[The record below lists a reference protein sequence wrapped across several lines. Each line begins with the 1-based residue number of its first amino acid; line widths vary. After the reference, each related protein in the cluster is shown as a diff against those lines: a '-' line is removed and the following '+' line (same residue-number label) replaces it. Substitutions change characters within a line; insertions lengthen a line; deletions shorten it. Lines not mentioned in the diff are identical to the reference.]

1 MTGALSPL
9 ELKERR
15 QMVAARHKARH
26 FAVQALYQWG
36 ISGTSVAELE
46 KQFREDFD
54 LGASDLDYFRDL
66 LGGVSRRVEEIDALL
81 LPHLDIAPEKLGA
94 VERAVLRMATY
105 ELLAREDVPGRVVLN
120 EAVSL
125 AKKFGAAESHRFV
138 NGVLDKVARELRG
151 PEMRS
156 AGA

>member
-1 MTGALSPL
+1 
-9 ELKERR
+9 
-15 QMVAARHKARH
+15 
-26 FAVQALYQWG
+26 
-36 ISGTSVAELE
+36 
-46 KQFREDFD
+46 
-54 LGASDLDYFRDL
+54 
-66 LGGVSRRVEEIDALL
+66 
-81 LPHLDIAPEKLGA
+81 
-94 VERAVLRMATY
+94 MATY

>member
-1 MTGALSPL
+1 
-9 ELKERR
+9 
-15 QMVAARHKARH
+15 MVAARHKARH

-36 ISGTSVAELE
+36 ISGTGVAALE
-46 KQFREDFD
+46 IQFREDFD
-54 LGASDLDYFRDL
+54 LSAADLDYFRDL
-66 LGGVSRRVEEIDALL
+66 LRGVSERVAEIDGLL

-105 ELLAREDVPGRVVLN
+105 ELLAREDVPARVVLN

-138 NGVLDKVARELRG
+138 NGVLDKVARELRRH
-151 PEMRS
+151 EMSR
-156 AGA
+156 AEA